1 MIRIVIGNKDV
12 VLSDDM
18 TFDFI
23 RENAMLTKASDYT
36 YDIDIDL
43 RIPANKQLYS
53 HIDRI
58 NSSNRPTDR
67 IAEIWDNN
75 KLLVRGTEAILK
87 VEGYKAKIQILANN
101 SALNY
106 AFDDNVKVRDLD
118 FGSCETRDTASAK
131 ALLNKCYGDNDNTVH
146 ECYPVVKIGDTVY
159 NVWSEYSDDEGP
171 ADDEGYTY
179 KDDDNLRPMPF
190 VLFLMEKLL
199 EVLGYSIG
207 INHITADKYRYLCL
221 IHGYDTDEYAKM
233 LPNWTVREMIE
244 EYEKFFNVVF
254 FFNSIDKVV
263 DILSVDTFYQTVGDE
278 FVGVDDVIDEHDCDY
293 KSSEDEVQ
301 VSYKNVGYKLPSS
314 EYWKFQNISKDIY
327 DMCTHETLAMRYTHE
342 YNRTDMV
349 IYTDPNR
356 KCEWIH
362 WEEAGGAT
370 EDEATHK
377 HTLIVNQFR
386 DYIEDENV
394 SRTELRLIPAQTPCL
409 VVGGGIGYR
418 FSAPVVESTEM
429 GTGYFSDIIRGAEDA
444 LVDTMQVAFY
454 IGLANVRGL
463 DGNPQGFGKS
473 YPSAR
478 CAWWIQEE
486 NVVWKGDSENGGNQ
500 LHCDYNRSWTFELCG
515 EYGRAA
521 SELNNAVYVD
531 TAKLYTIKFKTR
543 KFLDPRKKFVIANRL
558 WYCKQLK
565 YKVERGGVDVIVE
578 GEFYPAKT
586 LSI

>member
-106 AFDDNVKVRDLD
+106 AFDENVKVRSLD
-118 FGSCETRDTASAK
+118 FGTCETRSK
-131 ALLNKCYGDNDNTVH
+131 AAATSLIGKFYGDNDGTVY
-146 ECYPVVKIGDTVY
+146 ECYPLVKVGDKLY
-159 NVWSEYSDDEGP
+159 NGLFGSGNEYDE
-171 ADDEGYTY
+171 DE
-179 KDDDNLRPMPF
+179 LRPMPF
-190 VLFLMEKLL
+190 VLFLLDKLI
-199 EVLGYSIG
+199 ESLGYSIG
-207 INHITADKYRYLCL
+207 ENHINQSKYKRLCV
-221 IHGYDTDEYAKM
+221 IHGYDTDQYAKM

-254 FFNSIDKVV
+254 FFNSKDKVV
-263 DILSVDTFYQTVGDE
+263 DILSVDTFYETVGDE

-293 KSSEDEVQ
+293 GSSSEDMQ
-301 VSYKNVGYKLPSS
+301 NSYVHVGYKLPSS
-314 EYWKFQNISKDIY
+314 EIWKFQNIPSDVYDLCSKEDKLLVLHEEQVY
-327 DMCTHETLAMRYTHE
+327 DPKDLKIFKDTVK
-342 YNRTDMV
+342 NV
-349 IYTDPNR
+349 
-356 KCEWIH
+356 EWIN
-362 WEEAGGAT
+362 WEQADDGDDDD
-370 EDEATHK
+370 DEAK
-377 HTLIVNQFR
+377 YPMLVNMLR
-386 DYIEDENV
+386 DYAEDADV
-394 SRTELRLIPAQTPCL
+394 AKTELRIIPAWCESCPANHNDKMHL
-409 VVGGGIGYR
+409 AAVVDEAQLGSGNL
-418 FSAPVVESTEM
+418 
-429 GTGYFSDIIRGAEDA
+429 SDVIRGGDDTTY
-444 LVDTMQVAFY
+444 DTMQVSFY
-454 IGLANVRGL
+454 LGYVHLASTYDGSSLLSDEQYPAVRSVYWQQYKGLPWTLEPV
-463 DGNPQGFGKS
+463 QT
-473 YPSAR
+473 
-478 CAWWIQEE
+478 
-486 NVVWKGDSENGGNQ
+486 GGVITTTPTIT
-500 LHCDYNRSWTFELCG
+500 LELCG
-515 EYGRAA
+515 QYGRVNT
-521 SELNNAVYVD
+521 ELHNAVYID
-531 TAKLYTIKFKTR
+531 DKKLYTIKFKTR

-586 LSI
+586 SQ